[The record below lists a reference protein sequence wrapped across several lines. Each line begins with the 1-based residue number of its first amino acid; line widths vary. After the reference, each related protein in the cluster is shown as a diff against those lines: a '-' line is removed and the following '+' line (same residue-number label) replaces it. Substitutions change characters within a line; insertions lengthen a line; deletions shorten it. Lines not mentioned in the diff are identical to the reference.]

1 MEALFGKT
9 IDMLSAVLDFRS
21 ERHKVITSNIANI
34 DTPNYKPKDLVFG
47 DELREMMESE
57 VEIKTTGSSQ
67 KRLPAD
73 GAFQKAD
80 LEMVETGQGV
90 DLDTEMAKLAEN
102 NLMYNLAVELLA
114 RKFKGL
120 DTVLKE
126 AK

>member
-1 MEALFGKT
+1 
-9 IDMLSAVLDFRS
+9 
-21 ERHKVITSNIANI
+21 
-34 DTPNYKPKDLVFG
+34 
-47 DELREMMESE
+47 MMESE